1 MFRSI
6 KQLLCLLLTVLFLL
20 SGCTGSQQESDS
32 VPSSQATAAV
42 AVTTAATT
50 VSDTTN
56 AATGDSA
63 MTDDGDITYDDVE
76 IKKNLNEI
84 ENTLN
89 QLIDRHN
96 FMGTV
101 YAKVGNDFEYIKAK
115 GFANQGAHIENS
127 IYRGN
132 YAGSVTKLFTA
143 VAVMQLA
150 EAKKLR
156 LDDTLD
162 RYFSGCAYGREV
174 TVRQLLTM
182 TSGIPNY
189 LSHGSEQN
197 SVVGL
202 IPALRDKIAPDDYD
216 KNKATILSWILSQ
229 PRTDHAA
236 DAFFYSDS
244 NYYLLGEIIA
254 AAAQMP
260 YEAYLSEHIFQPC
273 GMKKTGFEADAS
285 TARPYES
292 RQTTKQL
299 LYDGVG
305 YASLGVITGI
315 SDLLKFIDA
324 LAANQLIS
332 EQSLR
337 LMMTDNGS
345 GYGFGVYIS
354 GSRASCI
361 GEIDAYRVKLSF
373 TADKSQIFAA
383 MTNYSESDPNI
394 IHRVFRNYLVKY
406 RN

>member
-1 MFRSI
+1 MFCSF
-6 KQLLCLLLTVLFLL
+6 KQLICLLLAALFLL
-20 SGCTGSQQESDS
+20 SGCTGSQQNPDS
-32 VPSSQATAAV
+32 VPSSQATAAI
-42 AVTTAATT
+42 ATTDATT
-50 VSDTTN
+50 VPETTN
-56 AATGDSA
+56 VATGDSA
-63 MTDDGDITYDDVE
+63 MTDDGDVTYDDVE

-132 YAGSVTKLFTA
+132 YAGSVTKLFTV

-162 RYFSGCAYGREV
+162 RYFSGCAYGGEV

-229 PRTDHAA
+229 PQTENAA
-236 DAFFYSDS
+236 GSFFYSDS
-244 NYYLLGEIIA
+244 NYYLLGEIISA
-254 AAAQMP
+254 ASQMP
-260 YEAYLSEHIFQPC
+260 YETYLSEHVLQPC
-273 GMKKTGFEADAS
+273 GMKKTGFEVNDS

-305 YASLGVITGI
+305 YASLGAITCI

-324 LAANQLIS
+324 LTANQLMS
-332 EQSLR
+332 EKSLQ
-337 LMMTDNGS
+337 LMLTDTGS
-345 GYGFGVYIS
+345 GYGFGVYIN